1 MYNLSR
7 IRGYATIY
15 FFSAGLG
22 AGGAPESSGFIAG
35 KSSTSLMFA
44 LFVKNMVR
52 RSTPMPQRPVGG
64 SACSRATTKSSS
76 CI

>member
-7 IRGYATIY
+7 IRGYAT
-15 FFSAGLG
+15 SLLLAGLG

-52 RSTPMPQRPVGG
+52 RSTPMPQPPVGQRVL
-64 SACSRATTKSSS
+64 RATTKSSS